1 MGKNI
6 FNIYTR
12 YITGENY
19 NVTDLSRVNYTLS
32 NINALLGSTVG
43 ALDDKSKG
51 ASSGEAL
58 FNFGNNVLNGA
69 IRNEV
74 AYDMRKT
81 TGSNLGFLI
90 NGMAG
95 YGNDEANA
103 KGMQGLFGA
112 TLLTSMLGGGCYGG
126 GWFGGG
132 MYPMMGPFGGG
143 MFGGGCCGMPPMSTG
158 GFFPSSMSFTEINI
172 SHSGRRF
179 GGRHFWC

>member
-1 MGKNI
+1 MNSI

-12 YITGENY
+12 YITRENF
-19 NVTDLSRVNYTLS
+19 NVTDFSKVNYTLS
-32 NINALLGSTVG
+32 QVNALLGSTVG
-43 ALDDKSKG
+43 ALNDKNKG
-51 ASSGEAL
+51 ASTGEAL

-74 AYDMRKT
+74 AYDIRKT

-112 TLLTSMLGGGCYGG
+112 TMLTSMFGGCYGG

-158 GFFPSSMSFTEINI
+158 GFLGGPMSFTEINI
-172 SHSGRRF
+172 STNHGGRF

>member
-1 MGKNI
+1 M
-6 FNIYTR
+6 
-12 YITGENY
+12 
-19 NVTDLSRVNYTLS
+19 DLSRLNYNLS
-32 NINALLGSTVG
+32 NVNALLGSAVG
-43 ALDDKSKG
+43 ALDDKNKG
-51 ASSGEAL
+51 ATNGTAL
-58 FNFGNNVLNGA
+58 MNFGNNVLNGA

-74 AYDMRKT
+74 AYDIRKT

-112 TLLTSMLGGGCYGG
+112 TMLTSLFGGGCCGG

-132 MYPMMGPFGGG
+132 MYPMMGPFGGS

-158 GFFPSSMSFTEINI
+158 GFFGTPVSYTEINI
-172 SHSGRRF
+172 STNHGGRF
-179 GGRHFWC
+179 GHRHFCC